1 MVDAILAETGMNS
14 RMTVKMAKDR
24 LAKSG
29 LEATDHR
36 VRVLMAVGNTTHPTT
51 VPEILELVRVS
62 RDINRVTVYRIL
74 DLLVEH
80 AVLNRLGLGEK
91 SQRFCLREMDSPGEH
106 PHFHCTRCD
115 RYLCL
120 DAPSLPIDRGALA
133 RLALDIDHVEIHLE
147 GICPACQGKE
157 SLSDSGKESD

>member
-1 MVDAILAETGMNS
+1 MNP

-24 LAKSG
+24 LARSG

-36 VRVLMAVGNTTHPTT
+36 IRVLMAVGNTSHPTT
-51 VPEILELVRVS
+51 VPEILELVRVR

-91 SQRFCLREMDSPGEH
+91 SQRFCLREMDSSGGH
-106 PHFHCTRCD
+106 AHFHCTRCD

-120 DAPSLPIDRGALA
+120 DAPGLPIDRDALA
-133 RLALDIDHVEIHLE
+133 ELALDIDHVDIRLE
-147 GICPACQGKE
+147 GICPACQKKE
-157 SLSDSGKESD
+157 SPSDSGKKSG